1 MSTPLLVASSNA
13 SSATQNADDSQL
25 ITIIASGTFGGGT
38 LTLEYSADGATF
50 VTAGLTLT
58 ADGVIQHRPTA
69 GVQWRVTLAG
79 ATGASVTATAF

>member
-1 MSTPLLVASSNA
+1 MSTALLTASGNA

-25 ITIIASGTFGGGT
+25 ITIIASGGFGGGT
-38 LTLEYSADGATF
+38 LTLEYSADGTTF

-58 ADGVIQHRPTA
+58 VAGIIQHRPTA

-79 ATGASVTATAF
+79 ATGGTVTATAF